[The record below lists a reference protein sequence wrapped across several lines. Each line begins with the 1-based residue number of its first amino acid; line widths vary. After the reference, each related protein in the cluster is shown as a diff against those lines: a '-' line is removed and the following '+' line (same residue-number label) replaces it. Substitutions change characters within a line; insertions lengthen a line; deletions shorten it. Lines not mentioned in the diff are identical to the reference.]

1 MPKKD
6 KPKVRKIVKIK
17 KVKRSTEDSIRVA
30 TRKRFTNG
38 LSAAEAERLA
48 WLSEECGEVI
58 HAIGKILRHGYGSK
72 NPDKENSRSNRMNL
86 CEELG
91 HVHSAIGIMQYAG
104 DLSSHTMMESSA
116 SKTITVRS
124 NLHHQGF

>member
-1 MPKKD
+1 MSKKID
-6 KPKVRKIVKIK
+6 KKSKK
-17 KVKRSTEDSIRVA
+17 KVKP
-30 TRKRFTNG
+30 FTNG

-91 HVHSAIGIMQYAG
+91 HVHSAIGIMQFAN
-104 DLSSHTMMESSA
+104 DLSSKTMMESSA

-124 NLHHQGF
+124 NLHHQEF